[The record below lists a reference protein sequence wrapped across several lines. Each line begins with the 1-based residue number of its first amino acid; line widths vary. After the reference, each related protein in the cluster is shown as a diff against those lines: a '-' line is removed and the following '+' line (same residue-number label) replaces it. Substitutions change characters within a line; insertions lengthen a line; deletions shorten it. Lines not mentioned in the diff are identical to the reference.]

1 MADQIQCASSRNLHF
16 GDQMS
21 FERLANTEVLCK
33 RLQSFGKLCN
43 NKYLRTLSIALFI
56 GKMRI
61 ISGRAI
67 IAVSFSVYSI
77 WGALFLRFGLQV
89 KTVLILSMWLCLVQ
103 WICFDIQ
110 LVFLTG
116 RDKVVENNV
125 EAAQFWETFQ
135 DTLS

>member
-1 MADQIQCASSRNLHF
+1 MSS
-16 GDQMS
+16 
-21 FERLANTEVLCK
+21 ERLANTEVLCK

-67 IAVSFSVYSI
+67 IAVSSSVYSI

-89 KTVLILSMWLCLVQ
+89 KTVFTLSMWLCLVQ